1 MRMGVKFGLLLAVVL
16 ALLVLLPSPEGAFGI
31 PTGIPDSIAG
41 LGDSITRAMDADGN
55 PAHYGDQPQYSWT
68 TGDSSAV
75 ESHYYRIR
83 HSWSP
88 ITGHNYNDAVS
99 GAKMIALNG
108 QAQTAVSQAVEYVT
122 ILMGAND
129 VCTATEGTMTTVDAY
144 RTQFH
149 QAMDT
154 LTTNLPNARIFV
166 ASIPD
171 IYQLWVIL
179 HDNPTAVAVWNA
191 GSICQSLLANPT
203 SEAQADV
210 DRRARVRQR
219 NIDFNTVLSEVCA
232 LHPKC
237 RFDNNAVFD
246 GGIEVS
252 QVSTFDY
259 FHPSI
264 TGQANIASVTWDATF
279 DFPLP
284 VGGVAE
290 LPDASDSSA
299 PDYVLVAVLA
309 GVALVTLGAGGWYAR
324 RRRLG

>member
-1 MRMGVKFGLLLAVVL
+1 ML

-31 PTGIPDSIAG
+31 ATGVPDSMAA
-41 LGDSITRAMDADGN
+41 LGDSMTQAMNADGITF
-55 PAHYGDQPQYSWT
+55 GDQPQYSWS
-68 TGDSSAV
+68 TGTSSAV

-83 HSWSP
+83 RQYTP
-88 ITGHNYNDAVS
+88 ISGHNYNYAVS
-99 GAKMIALNG
+99 GAKMTALNG
-108 QAQTAVSQAVEYVT
+108 QAQSAVTAHPEVEYVT

-129 VCTATEGTMTTVDAY
+129 VCTYSEETMTSVETF
-144 RTQFH
+144 RSQFV

-154 LTTNLPNARIFV
+154 LTAATEDRYIFV

-171 IYQLWVIL
+171 IYQLWYVL
-179 HDNPTAVAVWNA
+179 HENPAAVTVWNTY
-191 GSICQSLLANPT
+191 SICHSLLANPT
-203 SEAQADV
+203 SHDQADE
-210 DRRARVRQR
+210 DRRLRVQQR
-219 NIDFNTVLSEVCA
+219 NIDFNTVLSEECA
-232 LHPKC
+232 LYPEC

-246 GGIEVS
+246 GGVQAS
-252 QVSTFDY
+252 QVSTMDY

-264 TGQANIASVTWDATF
+264 TGQANIASVTWDATY

-290 LPDASDSSA
+290 LPNASDSSR

-309 GVALVTLGAGGWYAR
+309 GAALLVLTAGGWYAR

>member
-1 MRMGVKFGLLLAVVL
+1 MRMCVRFGLLLAVML

-31 PTGIPDSIAG
+31 PTGVPDSMAG
-41 LGDSITRAMDADGN
+41 LGDSITQAMDADGI
-55 PAHYGDQPQYSWT
+55 PAHFGDQPWYSWT

-75 ESHYYRIR
+75 ESHYFRIR

-99 GAKMIALNG
+99 GAKMAALNG
-108 QAQTAVSQAVEYVT
+108 QAQTAVSQTVEYVT

-129 VCTATEGTMTTVDAY
+129 VCTSTEGTMTTVDAF

-154 LTTNLPNARIFV
+154 LTGGLSNARIFV

-179 HDNPTAVAVWNA
+179 HDNPTAVTAW
-191 GSICQSLLANPT
+191 GTIICQSLLVNPT
-203 SEAQADV
+203 SHNQTDE
-210 DRRARVRQR
+210 DRRLRIRQR

-232 LHPKC
+232 LHPQC
-237 RFDNNAVFD
+237 RFDNNAIFD
-246 GGIEVS
+246 GGLEAS
-252 QVSTFDY
+252 QVSTLDY

-264 TGQANIASVTWDATF
+264 TGQANIASVTWDATY

-290 LPDASDSSA
+290 LPDASDSSR

-309 GVALVTLGAGGWYAR
+309 GAALVTLGAGGWYAR